1 MYSLVISYGCTLLI
15 YYHCHYFN
23 DCISF
28 SNLGVQCLIITDL
41 NTKAY
46 FSPKRFHLVIP
57 CLAHVPLCRHQDE
70 LSVISYMNR
79 YL

>member
-15 YYHCHYFN
+15 YYHCNYFN

-41 NTKAY
+41 NTKY
-46 FSPKRFHLVIP
+46 FILSSLVLRMLLYVGIK
-57 CLAHVPLCRHQDE
+57 
-70 LSVISYMNR
+70 MN
-79 YL
+79 YP